1 VFGGWQV
8 QTQQLY
14 FESVCRVLGGRVRRC
29 VLKSEVDELVIDV
42 VEIRVVPQQF
52 ESGCRKRAH
61 GTVTL
66 DVRSDRV
73 MHALVELARS
83 NAAVVLQRPDGG
95 ALDMRC
101 CDLSPP
107 RCEQSGD
114 GWPPSSILTLSWH
127 AP

>member
-1 VFGGWQV
+1 M

-29 VLKSEVDELVIDV
+29 VLKGEVAELVIDV

-52 ESGCRKRAH
+52 VNGCRERAH
-61 GTVTL
+61 GTVTV

-73 MHALVELARS
+73 KHALSELARS
-83 NAAVVLQRPDGG
+83 QEAVVLQRPGGG
-95 ALDMRC
+95 ALEMRC
-101 CDLSPP
+101 CDLSPMG
-107 RCEQSGD
+107 CEPPAD
-114 GWPPSSILTLSWH
+114 GSPPSSILTLSWR

>member
-1 VFGGWQV
+1 V

-29 VLKSEVDELVIDV
+29 VLKGEIDELVIDV

-52 ESGCRKRAH
+52 VNGCRQRAH
-61 GTVTL
+61 GTVTV

-73 MHALVELARS
+73 RYALMELARS
-83 NAAVVLQRPDGG
+83 HAAVVLQRPDGG
-95 ALDMRC
+95 ALEMRC
-101 CDLSPP
+101 CDMS
-107 RCEQSGD
+107 RNECEKPDDES
-114 GWPPSSILTLSWH
+114 PPSSILTFSWR